1 MLHSLEI
8 DLTQN
13 ANSVSN
19 SNEQEQTSIHFSKKI
34 LEFLKSKISAHN
46 SFEGAKKTNINELRA
61 IFCDG
66 FDNCSKDQ
74 NLLYGIANV
83 NAFLKVKLEGFEK
96 KYFDKNLNLKITEE
110 DLKASEVQAEE
121 NGLGDF
127 PFSNLEDLYINE
139 DYTTSFDY
147 YV

>member
-13 ANSVSN
+13 ANSASDL
-19 SNEQEQTSIHFSKKI
+19 SEQEQASIHFSKKI
-34 LEFLKSKISAHN
+34 LEFLKSKISIHN
-46 SFEGAKKTNINELRA
+46 SQEGSKKTNINELKA

-66 FDNCSKDQ
+66 FENSLGTD

-83 NAFLKVKLEGFEK
+83 NAFLKVKSEGFNK
-96 KYFDKNLNLKITEE
+96 KYFDEKLNLKILDE
-110 DLKASEVQAEE
+110 DLEASETQAKE
-121 NGLGDF
+121 NGLEDF

-139 DYTTSFDY
+139 DYTTSLDY
-147 YV
+147 CV